1 MTGKRSFFT
10 QIEIILNQ
18 TNTQADAPSEVK
30 PNNTVITPEPSEK
43 EKLQLSSLTQL
54 LRFIAPYKAQWIGAI
69 VALLFTAGITLG
81 IGQGVRLVIDNGFVT
96 GSSEQLAF
104 SIKILGLLAFLMTIG
119 VFIRFYL
126 MSWLGERASADIRQQ
141 VFDHLVTLHPS
152 YFETNRSGDIMSR
165 LTTDTTLLQTI
176 IGSALS
182 MALRNIVMVIGAVI
196 LLIIT
201 NLKLTLI
208 ILLSVPLIFIPIL
221 LFGKRVRTLSRE
233 SQDTIAEVGT
243 YAGEVIQQ
251 IKTVQS
257 YTHEEEEKKA
267 FGKEVDNAFRVAK
280 KRIAQR
286 AFLIAAV
293 ILMVFGGICAML
305 WSGGNDVLNGEMSP
319 GDLGAFVFYAMLV
332 ASGMGTLSEAYSQ
345 ILQAV
350 GATDRLMALMH
361 ADNEILPP
369 KIIQHRTKDLKATLQ
384 LKDVTFNYPSR
395 PDIPALQNFSLNIQE
410 GKTLALV
417 GPSGAGKSTVFE
429 LLQRF
434 YDPEFGEINYDGVNI
449 KEFSPQDLRKQI
461 AVVAQHPALFTAD
474 VTHNIRYGNPQ
485 ATDEQVIAAAKAAYA
500 HEFILQLPQGYK
512 SFLGEQGVR
521 LSGGQKQRIAIAR
534 AILKNPRILLL
545 DEATSAL
552 DTESEHQVQKALD
565 ELMSDRTTVIIAHRL
580 STVLH
585 ADSIAVIDEGRLVA
599 QGKHDELIET
609 NELYARLAELQFK
622 TVS

>member
-1 MTGKRSFFT
+1 
-10 QIEIILNQ
+10 
-18 TNTQADAPSEVK
+18 
-30 PNNTVITPEPSEK
+30 
-43 EKLQLSSLTQL
+43 
-54 LRFIAPYKAQWIGAI
+54 
-69 VALLFTAGITLG
+69 
-81 IGQGVRLVIDNGFVT
+81 
-96 GSSEQLAF
+96 
-104 SIKILGLLAFLMTIG
+104 
-119 VFIRFYL
+119 
-126 MSWLGERASADIRQQ
+126 
-141 VFDHLVTLHPS
+141 
-152 YFETNRSGDIMSR
+152 
-165 LTTDTTLLQTI
+165 
-176 IGSALS
+176 
-182 MALRNIVMVIGAVI
+182 MVIGAVI
-196 LLIIT
+196 LLVIT

-208 ILLSVPLIFIPIL
+208 ILASVPVIFIPIL

-233 SQDTIAEVGT
+233 SQDTIADVGT

-257 YTHEEEEKKA
+257 YTQEEQEKKA
-267 FGKEVDNAFRVAK
+267 FGKEVDTAFKVAK

-293 ILMVFGGICAML
+293 ILMVFGGLCAML
-305 WSGGNDVLNGEMSP
+305 WTGGNDVISGNMSP

-350 GATDRLMALMH
+350 GATDRLMGLMH

-369 KIIQHRTKDLKATLQ
+369 EVIEVSAQELSPDIQISE
-384 LKDVTFNYPSR
+384 VTFRYPSR
-395 PDIPALQNFSLNIQE
+395 PDIPALDRFSLNIEE

-434 YDPEFGEINYDGVNI
+434 YDPQVGAIKLDGTDI
-449 KEFSPQDLRKQI
+449 RKLSPQDLRHQI

-474 VTHNIRYGNPQ
+474 VSHNIRYGNSD
-485 ATDEQVIAAAKAAYA
+485 ASDEEVTAAAQAAYA
-500 HEFILQLPQGYK
+500 DEFILQLPNGYQ

-552 DTESEHQVQKALD
+552 DTESEFQVQKALE
-565 ELMSDRTTVIIAHRL
+565 ELMADRTTVIIAHRL

-585 ADSIAVIDEGRLVA
+585 ADSIAVMDEGRLVA
-599 QGKHDELIET
+599 QGTHHELIAS
-609 NELYARLAELQFK
+609 NALYARLAELQFK
-622 TVS
+622 TGS

>member
-1 MTGKRSFFT
+1 MNPKKSHTTSLET
-10 QIEIILNQ
+10 
-18 TNTQADAPSEVK
+18 TQASKPAHDNEAVK
-30 PNNTVITPEPSEK
+30 K
-43 EKLQLSSLTQL
+43 EKLKVSSLTQL

-69 VALLFTAGITLG
+69 IALLFTAGITLG

-96 GSSEQLAF
+96 GSPEQLFQAA
-104 SIKILGLLAFLMTIG
+104 SLLFAMSVLMAIG

-182 MALRNIVMVIGAVI
+182 MALRNIVMVIGATI

-201 NLKLTLI
+201 NFKLTLI

-233 SQDTIAEVGT
+233 SQDTIADVGT

-267 FGKEVDNAFRVAK
+267 FGKEVNNAFRVAK

-305 WSGGNDVLNGEMSP
+305 WSGGNDVINGDMSP

-350 GATDRLMALMH
+350 GATDRLMELMH

-369 KIIQHRTKDLKATLQ
+369 EVIQHTTTDLKPSLQ
-384 LKDVTFNYPSR
+384 LENVTFSYPSR
-395 PDIPALQNFSLNIQE
+395 PDIPALQNFNLNIKE

-434 YDPEFGEINYDGVNI
+434 YDPENGQITFDGVSL
-449 KEFSPQDLRKQI
+449 KEFSPQDLRQQI

-474 VTHNIRYGNPQ
+474 VSHNIRYGNPD
-485 ATDEQVIAAAKAAYA
+485 ATDEEVIAAAKAAYA
-500 HEFILQLPQGYK
+500 HEFILQLPNGYQ

-599 QGKHDELIET
+599 QGKHDELIAS

-622 TVS
+622 SGS